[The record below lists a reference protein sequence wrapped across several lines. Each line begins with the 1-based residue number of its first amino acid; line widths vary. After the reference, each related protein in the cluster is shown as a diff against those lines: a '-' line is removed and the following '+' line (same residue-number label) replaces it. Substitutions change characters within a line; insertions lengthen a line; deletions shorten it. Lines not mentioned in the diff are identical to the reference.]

1 MPAYGKRFKEQL
13 KNPRNAGSIKNP
25 SGVGYVGDPS
35 RGIAMELYI
44 SVKDG
49 VIEDAKFKTLGC
61 AASIAASSVIAEM
74 VRGKSI
80 EDALKIS
87 DKAVAEALGG
97 LPQSQFY
104 CASMGQEL
112 IKSAVDDYLDKIK
125 LGERKK

>member
-1 MPAYGKRFKEQL
+1 VPAYGKKFRDQL
-13 KNPRNAGSIKNP
+13 KNPRNVGSIKNP

-61 AASIAASSVIAEM
+61 AASIAASSMVAEL
-74 VRGKSI
+74 VRGKSV

-87 DKAVAEALGG
+87 DQAVAEALGG
-97 LPQSQFY
+97 LPLSQFY

-112 IKSAVDDYLDKIK
+112 IKSAVDDYMDKIK
-125 LGERKK
+125 RGERKV